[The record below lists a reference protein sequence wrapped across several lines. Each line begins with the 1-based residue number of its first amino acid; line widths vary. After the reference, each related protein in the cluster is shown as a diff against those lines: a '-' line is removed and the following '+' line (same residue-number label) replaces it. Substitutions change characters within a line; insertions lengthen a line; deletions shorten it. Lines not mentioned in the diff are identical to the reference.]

1 MTTKALIPAFYC
13 SPVLALIRLYNP
25 LVMIIMKIKQFFLV
39 FYLTLLCLT
48 LSTTSFAATNGGEID
63 QKRNRLIGYILSKQ
77 LPSLHFSDKVFND
90 ELARAVFH
98 LYIKQLDYQ
107 KRFLLKKDVEQLEA
121 FVPYIDD
128 NLADGRITLPD
139 TGYDILSEK
148 IDLVQKMA
156 GVMLAGDK
164 VGAGPVAG
172 FTTYTV
178 QAGDTLSRIADRLDG
193 LGVGEL
199 IGDNNLDDPKQI
211 FVGQQLKIRKP
222 VLSIQQD
229 LYVGYFNVRKN
240 ESYET
245 DPEKV
250 DFAKNIDELKDRWRK
265 VLKAQVISQY
275 LDLELDQKNK
285 LEKATEKDQ
294 PQEQKTEE
302 ELWKEAIV
310 KVSKRNKNFFQRLHQ
325 ETLQDHY
332 DRFFNCI
339 TRAFGPHT
347 NYIPPASKEQFDIN
361 MRGSLEGIGALLRE
375 DDGLIKVIRIIP
387 GSASARQGSLKAEDI
402 ILQVAQEGEEPVDIT
417 DMRLRDAVRLIRGP
431 KGEAVTLTVKRTDGV
446 TEVIRI
452 VRDVVQIEETFVKSS
467 VIESEDGRKTGYIY
481 IPSFY
486 RDFEGTRNG
495 ANGRNSTDDTL
506 KEILKLKEQ
515 NVDGIVLDLRDDGGG
530 ALVDAVDITG
540 LFIEY
545 GPVVQVMNS
554 FGDKRLL
561 SDTNEEV
568 SYDGPMV
575 VLVNKFSASAS
586 EIVAAAL
593 QDYRRAVIV
602 GGTHTHGKGTVQT
615 IIDLN
620 DNIPLLHLRK
630 YEDLGALKV
639 MIQKFYR
646 VNGSSTQYKG
656 VEPDIVLPNLF
667 EHVKSG
673 ERYLDYSL
681 PWDSIEP
688 VEFKPYGGKPF
699 DLEKLRALSLKRAAK
714 DEGLKIISEEAVKA
728 AERSEDTILSIQL
741 DDMRLKREESR
752 LTREKVGAHFRKY
765 REQQGEDSDFE
776 EPGSEQEDPKEKWL
790 KDVNED
796 PYIREAVN
804 IVGDIIRF
812 F

>member
-1 MTTKALIPAFYC
+1 MKAPKKQSSLITNFYE
-13 SPVLALIRLYNP
+13 
-25 LVMIIMKIKQFFLV
+25 LVFSRIMKNKKSFYVLWVLFFCLV
-39 FYLTLLCLT
+39 F
-48 LSTTSFAATNGGEID
+48 STISLGETNSVKQID
-63 QKRNRLIGYILSKQ
+63 QKRNSLIGYILSRQ
-77 LPSLHFSDKVFND
+77 LPPLHFSDKVYND
-90 ELARAVFH
+90 ELARAAFE

-107 KRFLLKKDVEQLEA
+107 KRFLLKSDVKQLEA
-121 FVPYIDD
+121 FAPYIDD

-139 TGYDILSEK
+139 TGFDILNER
-148 IDLVQKMA
+148 IDMVQKMV
-156 GVMLAGDK
+156 GTMLASNR

-172 FTTYTV
+172 FTEYIV
-178 QAGDTLSRIADRLDG
+178 QPGDTLSKIADRQKDI
-193 LGVGEL
+193 GVGEL
-199 IGDNNLDDPKQI
+199 IVDNNIDDPTQI
-211 FVGQQLKIRKP
+211 YAGQKLKIRRP
-222 VLSIQQD
+222 VLQPQGD
-229 LYVGYFNVRKN
+229 LYVGYFNVDKS

-245 DPEKV
+245 DPEKI
-250 DFAKNIDELKDRWRK
+250 DFADNLDELKDRWRML
-265 VLKAQVISQY
+265 LKGQIISQY
-275 LDLELDQKNK
+275 LDLAEDQNSK
-285 LEKATEKDQ
+285 LEKSAQKAQ
-294 PQEQKTEE
+294 PVEEMSEE
-302 ELWKEAIV
+302 ELWQEAIA

-332 DRFFNCI
+332 DRFFNSV

-431 KGEAVTLTVKRTDGV
+431 KGEAVSLTVKKPDGV

-452 VRDVVQIEETFVKSS
+452 VRDVVQIEETFVKST
-467 VIESEDGRKTGYIY
+467 VIESPDGRKTGYLY

-506 KEILKLKEQ
+506 KELLKLKEQ
-515 NVDGIVLDLRDDGGG
+515 NVDGIILDLRDDGGG
-530 ALVDAVDITG
+530 ALLDAVDITG
-540 LFIEY
+540 LFIKS
-545 GPVVQVMNS
+545 GPVVQVMNRL
-554 FGDKRLL
+554 GDKRIL
-561 SDTNEEV
+561 SDTNDEV
-568 SYDGPMV
+568 SYDGPLV

-620 DNIPLLHLRK
+620 ENIPLLHLRK
-630 YEDLGALKV
+630 YEDIGALKV
-639 MIQKFYR
+639 TIQKFYR

-667 EHVKSG
+667 EHIKSG
-673 ERYLDYSL
+673 ERNLDYSM
-681 PWDSIEP
+681 PWDSINP
-688 VEFKPYGGKPF
+688 VEYTPYDRPL
-699 DLEKLRALSLKRAAK
+699 DLEKLRELSLKRAAN
-714 DEGLKIISEEAVKA
+714 DEGLVIISEEAVKA
-728 AERSEDTILSIQL
+728 TERSEDTMLSVQI
-741 DDMRLKREESR
+741 DDMRAKRDESR
-752 LTREKVGAHFRKY
+752 LMREKVGAHYRKY
-765 REQQGEDSDFE
+765 REENGEDADFE
-776 EPGSEQEDPKEKWL
+776 EADNPQEDPKEKWL
-790 KDVNED
+790 KDVKED

-804 IVGDIIRF
+804 IVGDIIRLSGEKKN
-812 F
+812 

>member
-1 MTTKALIPAFYC
+1 
-13 SPVLALIRLYNP
+13 
-25 LVMIIMKIKQFFLV
+25 MKNKKILLV
-39 FYLTLLCLT
+39 FCFTLLSLT
-48 LSTTSFAATNGGEID
+48 FSTIGFGDTAKLGAVD

-77 LPSLHFSDKVFND
+77 LPALHFSDKVMGD
-90 ELARAVFH
+90 ELSRAAFN
-98 LYIKQLDYQ
+98 LYIKQLDFQ
-107 KRFLLKKDVEQLEA
+107 KRFLLKKDVQQLEA
-121 FVPYIDD
+121 FAPYIDD
-128 NLADGRITLPD
+128 NLTDGHITLPD
-139 TGYDILSEK
+139 AGYDILTEK
-148 IDLVQKMA
+148 IDIVQKMA
-156 GVMLAGDK
+156 EKMLASSK
-164 VGAGPVAG
+164 VVIGKPG
-172 FTTYTV
+172 TK
-178 QAGDTLSRIADRLDG
+178 DIS
-193 LGVGEL
+193 VG
-199 IGDNNLDDPKQI
+199 
-211 FVGQQLKIRKP
+211 
-222 VLSIQQD
+222 S
-229 LYVGYFNVRKN
+229 FNVGKS

-245 DPEKV
+245 DPEKI
-250 DFAKNIDELKDRWRK
+250 DFAKNLDELEDRWRM

-275 LDLELDQKNK
+275 LDLE
-285 LEKATEKDQ
+285 E
-294 PQEQKTEE
+294 EQKTKLQKTGEQQPPAKKPAIKKMTEE
-302 ELWKEAIV
+302 ELWQEALA
-310 KVSKRNKNFFQRLHQ
+310 KVSKRNKNFFQRLRQ
-325 ETLQDHY
+325 ENLQDHY
-332 DRFFNCI
+332 DRFFNSV

-375 DDGLIKVIRIIP
+375 DDGFIKVIRIIP

-431 KGEAVTLTVKRTDGV
+431 KGQAVILTVKKTDGV

-467 VIESEDGRKTGYIY
+467 VMESSNGRRTGYVF

-506 KEILKLKEQ
+506 KEINKLKGQ
-515 NVDGIVLDLRDDGGG
+515 NVDGIILDLRDDGGG

-540 LFIEY
+540 LFIKS
-545 GPVVQVMNS
+545 GPVVQVMNR
-554 FGDKRLL
+554 FGDKRIL

-568 SYDGPMV
+568 SYDGPLV

-593 QDYRRAVIV
+593 QDYHRAVIV

-620 DNIPLLHLRK
+620 ENIPLLQVRK
-630 YEDLGALKV
+630 YEDIGALKV
-639 MIQKFYR
+639 TIQKFYR

-667 EHVKSG
+667 EHIKSG

-681 PWDSIEP
+681 PWDSIAP
-688 VEFKPYGGKPF
+688 VEFTPSKASF
-699 DLEKLRALSLKRAAK
+699 DLAKLQALSEKRVAQ
-714 DEGLKIISEEAVKA
+714 DEGFKIISEEAAKG
-728 AERSEDTILSIQL
+728 AERSENTMLTVQL

-752 LTREKVGAHFRKY
+752 LMREKVGAHYRKY
-765 REQQGEDSDFE
+765 REEGGEDSDFE
-776 EPGSEQEDPKEKWL
+776 IEDNDQEDPKDKWL
-790 KDVNED
+790 KDVKED

-812 F
+812 SKN